1 MILNTGIIYI
11 TNQFSNTLNFGR
23 SLIWNLI
30 IKPMKIFLLQKVS
43 QVKSR
48 NDYIFWHAQ
57 NLRIVLLKKS
67 YFVWEIN
74 EWIYKWY
81 WNRKCFLT
89 KPLNSHKTV
98 SNETLS
104 FLNIILNVIAEKNV
118 TIAHGLQKKTV
129 SILLEEFVKSKHF
142 HIVFLRVNLAIM
154 PLEIFQ

>member
-1 MILNTGIIYI
+1 
-11 TNQFSNTLNFGR
+11 
-23 SLIWNLI
+23 
-30 IKPMKIFLLQKVS
+30 MKIFPLQKVS

-142 HIVFLRVNLAIM
+142 HIIFLRVHLAIM
-154 PLEIFQ
+154 LLEIFQ

>member
-30 IKPMKIFLLQKVS
+30 IKSMKIFPLQKVS

-48 NDYIFWHAQ
+48 NGYIFWHAQ
-57 NLRIVLLKKS
+57 NLRIVLLKKI
-67 YFVWEIN
+67 YFVWGIN

-81 WNRKCFLT
+81 WNRKCSVT
-89 KPLNSHKTV
+89 NPLSRHKVV

-104 FLNIILNVIAEKNV
+104 FLSIILNVIANKNV
-118 TIAHGLQKKTV
+118 TITHGLQKKKFQFYLRNLSRASI
-129 SILLEEFVKSKHF
+129 SILSF
-142 HIVFLRVNLAIM
+142 
-154 PLEIFQ
+154 

>member
-30 IKPMKIFLLQKVS
+30 IKSMKIFPLKKVS

-142 HIVFLRVNLAIM
+142 HIVFLRVNLAVM

>member
-30 IKPMKIFLLQKVS
+30 IKSMKIFLLQKVS

-118 TIAHGLQKKTV
+118 TIAHGLQKKIV

>member
-30 IKPMKIFLLQKVS
+30 IKSMKIFPLQKVS

-57 NLRIVLLKKS
+57 NLRIVLLKKI

-74 EWIYKWY
+74 EWIYKWH
-81 WNRKCFLT
+81 WNRKCSVT
-89 KPLNSHKTV
+89 NPLSRHKAV

-104 FLNIILNVIAEKNV
+104 FLNIILNVIADKNV
-118 TIAHGLQKKTV
+118 TITHGLQKKTV

-142 HIVFLRVNLAIM
+142 HIIFLRVNLAIM
-154 PLEIFQ
+154 LLEIFQ

>member
-1 MILNTGIIYI
+1 
-11 TNQFSNTLNFGR
+11 
-23 SLIWNLI
+23 
-30 IKPMKIFLLQKVS
+30 MKIFPLQKVS

-74 EWIYKWY
+74 EWMYKWY

-118 TIAHGLQKKTV
+118 TIAHGLQKKSFNFTWGIRQEQAFPYRL
-129 SILLEEFVKSKHF
+129 SEGKFGNNASWDIP
-142 HIVFLRVNLAIM
+142 ITPA
-154 PLEIFQ
+154 

>member
-30 IKPMKIFLLQKVS
+30 IKSMKIFPLQKVS

-104 FLNIILNVIAEKNV
+104 FLNIILNVIAEKDV